1 MKRLSDYKHEDAID
15 LWMDL
20 LDPIGNILQNEK
32 IKWEFKKGG
41 NRIKVAQ
48 RIINE
53 CREDAMKILLRIDP
67 TPIDGLNI
75 IVRLV
80 DLIMEFEQH
89 PDLKDFFSSAA
100 RTQTDGESSGNATE
114 NTEDVTA

>member
-1 MKRLSDYKHEDAID
+1 MKKLSDYKQEEAID

-32 IKWEFKKGG
+32 VKWEYKKGG

-48 RIINE
+48 RIIKE
-53 CREDAMKILLRIDP
+53 CREDAVKIMLRIDP

-75 IVRLV
+75 IIRLV
-80 DLIMEFEQH
+80 DLIMEFEQSE
-89 PDLKDFFSSAA
+89 DLKDFFGSAGM
-100 RTQTDGESSGNATE
+100 RTDGESSGNATE
-114 NTEDVTA
+114 NTEDAEA